1 MKKIL
6 SLKRRRFLKLSS
18 MAVGS
23 SILAACN
30 RQSPSEVERAGN
42 TEKLDKIEFILGWK
56 AEAEYGGFFQA
67 VATGIYEDYGLDVNI
82 QATAPQTN
90 TTQLLVGGLADFM
103 MGHSVNALKSIQ
115 QGIPTVTVAAIFQQE
130 LQVLLAHPDTGVESL
145 KDLRGKPIY
154 LTPGANTTYWP
165 VLKEKY
171 GFDDS
176 QQRPYNFN
184 VSPFL
189 LDKNAAQQGI
199 LTSEPYTIEKEGGF
213 KPVILPLSEAGY
225 NPYAFTIETTQ
236 KLVTKNPDLVQ
247 RFVTA
252 SIQGWYSYLEDPT
265 PGNELIKQAN
275 PEMSDDLLA
284 YGVTK
289 LKEYGIST
297 SGDAVKLGIGAMS
310 DGRWQSL
317 FEELVAVGVL
327 DDKTNYQDAYTLDFV
342 NQGVEFFS

>member
-1 MKKIL
+1 MNKIF
-6 SLKRRRFLKLSS
+6 SLKRRQFLKLSS
-18 MAVGS
+18 LAVGS

-30 RQSPSEVERAGN
+30 QQKTSDTKGTKSGKE
-42 TEKLDKIEFILGWK
+42 LDKIEFALGWK

-90 TTQLLVGGLADFM
+90 TTQLLVGGLADFI
-103 MGHSVNALKSIQ
+103 MGHSINALKAIQ
-115 QGIPTVTVAAIFQQE
+115 QGVPVVTVAATFQQE
-130 LQVLLAHPDTGVESL
+130 LQVLLAHPDTGVASL
-145 KDLRGKPIY
+145 KDLQGKPIY

-171 GFDDS
+171 GFSDS

-189 LDKNAAQQGI
+189 ADKNAAQQGV

-236 KLVTKNPDLVQ
+236 KLVGENPDLVR

-252 SIQGWYSYLEDPT
+252 SIKGWYSYLEDPT
-265 PGNELIKQAN
+265 LGNELIKQAN
-275 PEMSDDLLA
+275 PEMPDDLLA
-284 YGVTK
+284 YGVAK
-289 LKEYGIST
+289 LKEYEVAT
-297 SGDAVKLGIGAMS
+297 SGDAAKLGIGAMS

-327 DDKTNYQDAYTLDFV
+327 DDSINYQDAYTLEFV
-342 NQGVEFFS
+342 NKVHQ